1 MPANAPDTPD
11 APDTAAAV
19 PDTPDA
25 PDTTAAVPD
34 APATGS
40 WIAPLFS
47 TLLTL
52 PLGFFGLVFA
62 MLSPMACDSCD
73 RAEADRFQAAFEVAF
88 PTLVVGLLV
97 SLALLIAAWIPP
109 RRAGFSVGAPLAVVV
124 TLLVFMG
131 LLGVR

>member
-1 MPANAPDTPD
+1 MLPNTPD
-11 APDTAAAV
+11 AL
-19 PDTPDA
+19 
-25 PDTTAAVPD
+25 D

-52 PLGFFGLVFA
+52 PLGFFALAFA

-73 RAEADRFQAAFEVAF
+73 GAEADRFDAAFKVAF
-88 PTLVVGLLV
+88 PTFAVGLLV

-109 RRAGFSVGAPLAVVV
+109 RRAGLAVAAPPAVVV

-131 LLGVR
+131 LLGAR